1 MLDTLAVG
9 ALAFALYA
17 LACARASRLVTTDTI
32 TARPREWITER
43 ADARAL
49 TRPLAALLDCDW
61 CVTVWAAAALA
72 ALDALAGGALDALA
86 AALAPTG
93 GAPAALAWAVI
104 IAAIAQAAGM
114 LATRT

>member
-9 ALAFALYA
+9 ALAAALYA
-17 LACARASRLVTTDTI
+17 LACARLTRLATTDTI

-49 TRPLAALLDCDW
+49 TRPVAALLDCGW
-61 CVTVWAAAALA
+61 CVSVWVAGALAACDALARGPLAALA
-72 ALDALAGGALDALA
+72 G
-86 AALAPTG
+86 ALAPSG
-93 GAPAALAWAVI
+93 GASAALAWAVI

-114 LATRT
+114 LAGR